1 VAVREMST
9 SLRCRI
15 GLHRWHDATDP
26 DDGTPTIVCGRCH
39 KSISKPY
46 EIMARIGWVGHQ
58 NS

>member
-1 VAVREMST
+1 MRT

-26 DDGTPTIVCGRCH
+26 DDGTPTIVCSRCH